1 MSSPESTTL
10 SLTDF
15 QYDLPDDRIARFP
28 LTERDASKL
37 LVYRGG
43 TITHATFRNLAE
55 FVPPGSFLVFNNTK
69 VIPARL
75 LFRKPTGATI
85 ELFLLNPLPAEQP
98 MSLAM
103 EQTGSAVWQCMIGN
117 RKRWKPE
124 ETLHTT
130 LETAEGRITL
140 TANYADYER
149 SSVEFSW
156 KPASETFAHLIQLAG
171 QIPLPPYLNRNPT
184 EADRNTYQTIYSRN
198 EGAVAAPTAG
208 LHFTE
213 RVFESLAQHGIGHE
227 YLTLHVGAGTFQP
240 IKTDD
245 PHQHVM
251 HAEQVVYTRQN
262 LENMLPHLGHLL
274 PVGTTS
280 MRSLESLYWFGVKL
294 LRNDP
299 DPFTLDQHF
308 AYSIPANEQPTP
320 TEAVEAVLNY
330 LKMNHLETVVA
341 HTAIYI
347 TPGVDSPGVDSP
359 GYGLKLCRGIITNFH
374 QPGSTLILLIAALIG
389 PNWRILYTEALQN
402 DYRFLSYGDSSLLF
416 P

>member
-1 MSSPESTTL
+1 MSSPEPTLPAAL
-10 SLTDF
+10 SLQQF

-28 LTERDASKL
+28 LAERDASKL

-43 TITHATFRNLAE
+43 SITHASFRDLAAYI
-55 FVPPGSFLVFNNTK
+55 PADSFLVFNNTK

-75 LFRKPTGATI
+75 LFTKTTGATI
-85 ELFLLNPLPAEQP
+85 ELFLLNPIPADQP

-103 EQTGSAVWQCMIGN
+103 EQTGSTVWQCMIGN

-130 LETAEGRITL
+130 LETAEGIIRL
-140 TANYADYER
+140 SVAYVDYER
-149 SSVEFSW
+149 STVEFSW
-156 KPASETFAHLIQLAG
+156 KPASETFAQLIQLAG

-184 EADRNTYQTIYSRN
+184 EADRDTYQTIYSRN

-208 LHFTE
+208 LHFTD
-213 RVFESLAQHGIGHE
+213 RVFESLAQYGIGHE

-245 PHQHVM
+245 PRQHVM
-251 HAEQVVYTRQN
+251 HAEQVIYTRQN
-262 LENMLPHLGHLL
+262 LENIRQHLGHLL

-294 LRNDP
+294 LRNEP
-299 DPFTLDQHF
+299 NPFVLDQHF
-308 AYSIPANEQPTP
+308 AYSIPLNLQSTP
-320 TEAVEAVLNY
+320 AEAVEAMLHH
-330 LKMNHLETVVA
+330 MQTHQLETIVA

-347 TPGVDSPGVDSP
+347 RT
-359 GYGLKLCRGIITNFH
+359 GYTLKLCRGIITNFH
-374 QPGSTLILLIAALIG
+374 QPGSTLILLIAALVG
-389 PNWRILYTEALQN
+389 ENWRTIYTEALEN
-402 DYRFLSYGDSSLLF
+402 DYRFLSYGDSSLLL

>member
-1 MSSPESTTL
+1 MIMSEPL
-10 SLTDF
+10 SLHQF

-28 LTERDASKL
+28 LAERDASKL
-37 LVYRGG
+37 LVYRDG
-43 TITHATFRNLAE
+43 TITHATFRELAE
-55 FVPPGSFLVFNNTK
+55 FIPADSFLVFNNTK

-75 LFRKPTGATI
+75 LFTKSTGATI
-85 ELFLLNPLPAEQP
+85 ELFLLNPLPAEPGAAPQP

-103 EQTGSAVWQCMIGN
+103 EQTGSSVWQCMIGN

-124 ETLHTT
+124 ETLQTT
-130 LETAEGRITL
+130 LETANDSITL
-140 TANYADYER
+140 SANYADYER
-149 SSVEFSW
+149 SMVEFSW

-171 QIPLPPYLNRNPT
+171 QIPLPPYLKRDPI

-208 LHFTE
+208 LHFTD
-213 RVFESLAQHGIGHE
+213 RVFESLAQWGIGHE

-245 PHQHVM
+245 PRQHVM
-251 HAEQVVYTRQN
+251 HTEQVVYTRQN
-262 LENMLPHLGHLL
+262 LENILPHLGKLL

-280 MRSLESLYWFGVKL
+280 MRSLESLYWFGVKV

-308 AYSIPANEQPTP
+308 AYSMPPDQQPTP
-320 TEAVEAVLNY
+320 AEAVEAMLAY
-330 LKMNHLETVVA
+330 LKTHQLETVVA

-347 TPGVDSPGVDSP
+347 RT
-359 GYGLKLCRGIITNFH
+359 GYSLKMCRGIITNFH
-374 QPGSTLILLIAALIG
+374 QSGSTLILLIAALIG
-389 PNWRILYTEALQN
+389 PNWRSIYKEALDN
-402 DYRFLSYGDSSLLF
+402 EYRFLSYGDSSLLL